1 MILFDSTQ
9 QDECPLTPRVST
21 PLIIRIPIDIDPSDI
36 LNDFEPNPITPRI
49 NRYASLQN
57 LRSR

>member
-9 QDECPLTPRVST
+9 QDECPLTPRVDV
-21 PLIIRIPIDIDPSDI
+21 PILIRIPIDVDPSDI
-36 LNDFEPNPITPRI
+36 LNDFEPCPITPRI